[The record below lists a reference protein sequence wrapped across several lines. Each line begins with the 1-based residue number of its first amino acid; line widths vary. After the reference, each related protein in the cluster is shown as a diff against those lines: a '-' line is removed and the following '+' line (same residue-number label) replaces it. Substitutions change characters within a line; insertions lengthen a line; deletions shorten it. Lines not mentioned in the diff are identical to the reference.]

1 MSAFKKAQKAKQ
13 RPHRERAQPESRRH
27 LGILE
32 KKKDYKERADNF
44 HSKETRLKILRKK
57 ALEKNPDEFY
67 HKMINKKLTDGE
79 LWLEN
84 KRTEETMTEAQK
96 RLMKTQDLNYV
107 TMRLQMEKK
116 KIEKLSDFIDLEEK
130 PRNKRTIFVDSKEEA
145 KRFKIDEKEES
156 FIPLSLQ
163 ADDPEMTEFK
173 EEKDK
178 LRKELEKRKERA
190 KELKV
195 IVDKMEL
202 HRHLADSSV
211 KREKVKKET
220 KTSAAIYKWQSVRKR

>member
-44 HSKETRLKILRKK
+44 HSKEKRIKILRKK

-67 HKMINKKLTDGE
+67 HKMIHKRLTEGE
-79 LWLEN
+79 LWLDN
-84 KRTEETMTEAQK
+84 KRPEDTMTEAQK
-96 RLMKTQDLNYV
+96 KLMASQDLNYV
-107 TMRLQMEKK
+107 SMRLQMEKK
-116 KIEKLSDFIDLEEK
+116 KIAKLSEFIDLADK
-130 PRNKRTIFVDSKEEA
+130 PQNTRTIFVDSKEEA
-145 KRFKIDEKEES
+145 KRFEPDES
-156 FIPLSLQ
+156 FVPLSLQ
-163 ADDPEMTEFK
+163 SDHPEVVKHK
-173 EEKDK
+173 EEKEK
-178 LRKELEKRKERA
+178 LKRELEKRKERA
-190 KELKV
+190 MELQI

-202 HRHLADSSV
+202 QKHLADSSV
-211 KREKVKKET
+211 KRQKIEKET